1 MVVKLGQVNVL
12 IIEVIRIFFEIRMVK
27 KLVST
32 YEISFFIFFYS

>member
-12 IIEVIRIFFEIRMVK
+12 IIEIIRIFFEIRMVK

-32 YEISFFIFFYS
+32 YEILFFIFFYS

>member
-12 IIEVIRIFFEIRMVK
+12 IIEIIRIFFEIRMVK
-27 KLVST
+27 KLVSM